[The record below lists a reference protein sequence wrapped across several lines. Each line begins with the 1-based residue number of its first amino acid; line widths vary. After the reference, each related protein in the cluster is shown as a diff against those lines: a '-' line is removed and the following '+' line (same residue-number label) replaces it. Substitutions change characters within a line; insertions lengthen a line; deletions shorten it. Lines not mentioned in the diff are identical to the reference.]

1 MASEDQDI
9 LAQISQ
15 LAGEIATAFFVCM
28 FATTDSLLL
37 LGQINRHKN
46 GQQSDQQT
54 KSMPQTRIDSRG
66 SKAMFSFSWTANRL
80 LIECKVSLIQAQD
93 GDQVVAAT
101 LRGDTLEAEELLRF
115 IEIEPLCLI
124 ITPLQHQGMRIELP
138 TAT

>member
-28 FATTDSLLL
+28 FATTDLLLL

-54 KSMPQTRIDSRG
+54 QFTPQTRIDSRG
-66 SKAMFSFSWTANRL
+66 SKALFFFGSTTNRL
-80 LIECKVSLIQAQD
+80 LIECKVSPIQAQD

-115 IEIEPLCLI
+115 IEIEPLCLMV
-124 ITPLQHQGMRIELP
+124 TRLQRQGMRIELP